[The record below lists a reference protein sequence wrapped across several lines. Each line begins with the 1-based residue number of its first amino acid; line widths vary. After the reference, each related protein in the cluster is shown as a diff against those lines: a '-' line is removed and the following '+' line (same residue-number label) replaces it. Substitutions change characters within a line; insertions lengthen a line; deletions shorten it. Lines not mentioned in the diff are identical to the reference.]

1 MRFWTFLHD
10 SLGHTAR
17 WHSKRFVLC
26 PQRGAS
32 EHCSWKR
39 IYLLSVRMNK
49 AFHHLAAVLDWAS
62 DETPPSLAFC
72 SPSGEAVGPLV
83 WCRTLKKNKKQHG
96 PLFFP
101 PVIFLLLRHFWKS
114 LCNSYFLLKASWQ
127 SRDVWSHINHIQL
140 LTYWKG
146 LIIFSRSW
154 FVTLLS
160 MLQGIV

>member
-10 SLGHTAR
+10 SLGHMAR

-72 SPSGEAVGPLV
+72 SPSEEAVGPLV
-83 WCRTLKKNKKQHG
+83 WCRTFKKNKTAWS
-96 PLFFP
+96 PFF
-101 PVIFLLLRHFWKS
+101 FLPWFFSRWGTFERAFATDS
-114 LCNSYFLLKASWQ
+114 FFFLKPRGNAVTFEVKLITFSCSPIEK
-127 SRDVWSHINHIQL
+127 VWSFSA
-140 LTYWKG
+140 G
-146 LIIFSRSW
+146 LD
-154 FVTLLS
+154 L
-160 MLQGIV
+160 